1 MVPSRRPCSMRLTS
15 RRWLLGRPP
24 PSYQCLLSTF
34 ATAPTEPDVSLSAH
48 PALQCPDPIAGS
60 RIRQPIPKGRS
71 GRREDVS
78 GWWTSAKRSAN
89 SSEATRGKIVITI

>member
-34 ATAPTEPDVSLSAH
+34 ATAPHRTGREPFSSS
-48 PALQCPDPIAGS
+48 GS
-60 RIRQPIPKGRS
+60 PMS
-71 GRREDVS
+71 
-78 GWWTSAKRSAN
+78 
-89 SSEATRGKIVITI
+89 